1 MVFIWII
8 SINKWKQNNKWSQIH
23 SLGSIVNSERS
34 VLNTLF
40 LSNSH
45 QVTQYWHLQATTLHI
60 FPLFTV
66 NILAIMTIITHYQ
79 WIGSRDGGTQG
90 VWSNAPQGISLVCV
104 CVCVFVGVYAV
115 LHRNEKVG
123 TSSVPILI
131 FLLTCLIEVVGVYI
145 IEGGSLNH
153 SPSRLFSNIKKR
165 KSHTSSFSPSF
176 SHFFSRKKVLM
187 ERPVAM

>member
-1 MVFIWII
+1 MWLFNRHVLTSQWNLKKKYIFVLVVFIWII

-104 CVCVFVGVYAV
+104 CVCVRWCVCCITQEWKGWDVI
-115 LHRNEKVG
+115 
-123 TSSVPILI
+123 SSHIDFPAHMLNWSCWGIHNWRWFSQSLSLSP
-131 FLLTCLIEVVGVYI
+131 FLK
-145 IEGGSLNH
+145 H
-153 SPSRLFSNIKKR
+153 
-165 KSHTSSFSPSF
+165 
-176 SHFFSRKKVLM
+176 
-187 ERPVAM
+187 